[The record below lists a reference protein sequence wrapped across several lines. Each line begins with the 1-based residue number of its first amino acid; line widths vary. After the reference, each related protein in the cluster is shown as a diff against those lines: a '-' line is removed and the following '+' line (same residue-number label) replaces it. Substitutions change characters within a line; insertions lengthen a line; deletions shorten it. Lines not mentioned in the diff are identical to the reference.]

1 MKKLILGLF
10 LSLGVLTFSNCVPAS
25 QWGQTMINVAWHK
38 QGVPSQFHYGH
49 IPKVLTRVQHINGV
63 WTSTMFITF
72 VPVKELNKYRNN
84 PEQLPYFTLKF
95 VQCNY

>member
-10 LSLGVLTFSNCVPAS
+10 LSLGILTFSNCIPTS
-25 QWGQTMINVAWHK
+25 QWGQTMIDVVWYK
-38 QGVPSQFHYGH
+38 KGVPSQYHYGH
-49 IPKVLTRVQHINGV
+49 VPKVLTRMQKVNGV
-63 WTSTMFITF
+63 WNNTMFITF
-72 VPVKELNKYRNN
+72 VPVSELSKYKNN

>member
-10 LSLGVLTFSNCVPAS
+10 LSLGILTFSNCVPTS
-25 QWGQTMINVAWHK
+25 QWGQTMIDVVWYK
-38 QGVPSQFHYGH
+38 KGVPSQYHYGH
-49 IPKVLTRVQHINGV
+49 VPKVLTRVVTGANP
-63 WTSTMFITF
+63 SNTMYITF
-72 VPVKELNKYRNN
+72 VPVSELSKYKNN

>member
-10 LSLGVLTFSNCVPAS
+10 LSLGLLSFSNCIPTS
-25 QWGQTMINVAWHK
+25 QWGQTMIDVVWYK
-38 QGVPSQFHYGH
+38 KGVPSQYHYGH
-49 IPKVLTRVQHINGV
+49 VPKVLTRVVTGANP
-63 WTSTMFITF
+63 SNTMYITF
-72 VPVKELNKYRNN
+72 VPVSELSKYKNN

>member
-38 QGVPSQFHYGH
+38 QGVPSQYHRGH
-49 IPKVLTRVQHINGV
+49 VPKVLTRVVTGANP
-63 WTSTMFITF
+63 SNTMYITF
-72 VPVKELNKYRNN
+72 VPVSELSKYKNN

>member
-10 LSLGVLTFSNCVPAS
+10 LSLGLLSFSNCIPAS
-25 QWGQTMINVAWHK
+25 QWGQTMIDVVWYK
-38 QGVPSQFHYGH
+38 KGVPSQYHYGH
-49 IPKVLTRVQHINGV
+49 VPKVLTRVVTGANP
-63 WTSTMFITF
+63 SNTMYITF
-72 VPVKELNKYRNN
+72 VPVSELSKYKNN

>member
-38 QGVPSQFHYGH
+38 QGVPSQYHRGH
-49 IPKVLTRVQHINGV
+49 VPKVLTRVVTGANP
-63 WTSTMFITF
+63 SNTMYITF
-72 VPVKELNKYRNN
+72 VPVSELSKYKNN
-84 PEQLPYFTLKF
+84 SLRRITS
-95 VQCNY
+95 

>member
-10 LSLGVLTFSNCVPAS
+10 LSLGLLSFSNCIPTS
-25 QWGQTMINVAWHK
+25 QWGQTMINVAWYK
-38 QGVPSQFHYGH
+38 QGVPSQYHYGH
-49 IPKVLTRVQHINGV
+49 VPKVLTRLVTGANP
-63 WTSTMFITF
+63 SNTMYITF
-72 VPVKELNKYRNN
+72 VPVSELSKYKNN

>member
-38 QGVPSQFHYGH
+38 QGVPSQYHRGH
-49 IPKVLTRVQHINGV
+49 VPKVLTRVVTGANP
-63 WTSTMFITF
+63 SNTMYITF
-72 VPVKELNKYRNN
+72 VPVSELSKYKNN
-84 PEQLPYFTLKF
+84 PEQLPYFTLVFK
-95 VQCNY
+95 QCM

>member
-10 LSLGVLTFSNCVPAS
+10 LSLGILTFSNCVPAS

-38 QGVPSQFHYGH
+38 QGVPSQYHYGH
-49 IPKVLTRVQHINGV
+49 VPKVLTRVVTGANP
-63 WTSTMFITF
+63 SNTMYITF
-72 VPVKELNKYRNN
+72 VPVSELSKYKNN